1 MAFSGRPIWEV
12 RTTGS
17 DTNGG
22 AFINGAAGSDY
33 SQQNSPQYS
42 GTDLEVNASN
52 NLQVKSTTAG
62 SPIAADVGN
71 LIMISNGLSWTF
83 GWYEIVSQDG
93 TWWTLDRSPG
103 SAGITGGHF
112 AVGGALASPGV
123 AVAVGQAYYTG
134 NNLRSIVYI
143 QSGTYAITNNTTAT
157 PVPASGCY
165 IKNAR
170 NSNIFG
176 YDTANGRGSK
186 PNTYPILQSQ
196 SSYTGNVYHA
206 NYHSNASYNAGKI
219 AWLELD
225 GNGLPGS
232 GTAVCYAPS
241 EAWECII
248 KGAKGGACAQ
258 AGEYWHCII
267 DATGMNPYQAALTGM
282 GYYCYINSG
291 SYRAYGING
300 GGAFHSVVRGG
311 TSSYPVVRIN
321 RHGRLVGCRVYS
333 ISSGSAPIH
342 PPTQHQTIMN
352 NIFVGGVGTPNL
364 FSGTPSGSWFGT
376 IFRGNYFYNCNNQGL
391 SGLIP
396 GYVVAEEAVAL
407 SQDPFVDAANGDFTL
422 DSSGADYTS
431 VLSANDSELMVTNT
445 TLGPRVSAFTENVGG
460 GSTVQTVASIERL
473 K

>member
-22 AFINGAAGSDY
+22 AFINGSAGSDY

-42 GTDLEVNASN
+42 GTDLEVNGSN

-103 SAGITGGHF
+103 FAGITGGHF

-123 AVAVGQAYYTG
+123 AVAVGQGYYTG
-134 NNLRSIVYI
+134 SNLRAVVYI

-170 NSNIFG
+170 NSNIYG
-176 YDTANGRGSK
+176 YDSTNGRGSK
-186 PNTYPILQSQ
+186 PTTYPILQSQ
-196 SSYTGNVYHA
+196 SSYTGNVYHGG
-206 NYHSNASYNAGKI
+206 YSGNASYNFGKI
-219 AWLELD
+219 MWLELD

-232 GTAVCYAPS
+232 GVSVCSSPS
-241 EAWECII
+241 EAWECTI
-248 KGAKGGACAQ
+248 KGPKGGACAQ
-258 AGEYWHCII
+258 SGQYWHCTI
-267 DATGMNPYQAALTGM
+267 DGNGMNAYQAALTGF

-291 SYRAYGING
+291 SYRAYALNG
-300 GGAFHSVVRGG
+300 SGAFHSVLRGG
-311 TSSYPVVRIN
+311 TSSYPVVRVS
-321 RHGRLVGCRVYS
+321 RHGSLVGCRVYS
-333 ISSGSAPIH
+333 ISSASHLIH
-342 PPTQHQTIMN
+342 PPTQHQTVLN
-352 NIFVGGVGTPNL
+352 NIFVGGSGTPNL
-364 FSGTPSGSWFGT
+364 FNGTPSGNWSGT
-376 IFRGNYFYNCNNQGL
+376 VFKGNYYYNCNNQGL
-391 SGLIP
+391 SGLTS
-396 GYVVAEEAVAL
+396 GFADFEEAVAL

-431 VLSANDSELMVTNT
+431 VLSANYGGLTVENT
-445 TLGPRVSAFTENVGG
+445 SLGPRVSAFTENVGG